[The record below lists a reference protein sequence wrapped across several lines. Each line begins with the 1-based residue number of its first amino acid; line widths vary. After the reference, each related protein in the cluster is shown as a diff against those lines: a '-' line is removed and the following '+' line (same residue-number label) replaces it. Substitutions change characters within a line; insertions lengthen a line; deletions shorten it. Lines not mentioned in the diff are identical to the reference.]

1 MEMFRR
7 IKNTV
12 LILFAGGCIGLILL
26 VLVNT
31 IPTDSM
37 IKNARASVD
46 IFKIEGTHPQVIHG
60 YQATTLDNYTDAW
73 MFRNAFYNGDES
85 SWQKAL
91 NVYYYGYLDGETND
105 VCESM
110 IAWLAGK
117 EGYER
122 LSYARYWHGYLTILK
137 PLLFFWDYG
146 DIRGLFKFIELA
158 LLIYVCVLLNKRQ
171 LTHFIPAFTAAM
183 ICIEFQVIGMSLQYS
198 WVFMIAMLFSIAI
211 LRQYPYGMEKFFGGA
226 CFLIIGMMTS
236 YFDFLTY
243 PLFTLGMPLLFLI
256 ICEKGE
262 NKNSPPIVFT
272 VFKNS
277 VYWAVGYIG
286 MWVQKWIYCTV
297 FTGENLIADGVQ
309 AVVNRSSREV
319 NGEQIR
325 YWQTLRVNMAPL
337 CKYPYV
343 IAVLAAAIII
353 FFLCKKND
361 KGTFSKD
368 AFIAYLYVAILP
380 FGWYAIS
387 INHSYIHS
395 FMTYKSLGITVFA
408 GLCILT
414 ELGKVSWKKFWGKKL
429 I

>member
-1 MEMFRR
+1 MDVFSR
-7 IKNTV
+7 IRNIV
-12 LILFAGGCIGLILL
+12 LILFAGGCMGLVLL
-26 VLVNT
+26 VLVNM
-31 IPTDSM
+31 IPTDPM

-73 MFRNAFYNGDES
+73 MLRNAFYNGDES

-91 NVYYYGYLDGETND
+91 NVYYYGYLNGETND

-110 IAWLAGK
+110 IAWLVGK

-122 LSYARYWHGYLTILK
+122 LAYARYWHGYLIILK

-146 DIRGLFKFIELA
+146 DIRGFLKSIELA

-171 LTHFIPAFTAAM
+171 LTHFIPAFAAAM
-183 ICIEFQVIGMSLQYS
+183 ICIEFQVIGMSLQYAG
-198 WVFMIAMLFSIAI
+198 VFMIAILFSIFI
-211 LRQYPYGMEKFFGGA
+211 LRQYPYSMEKFRGQNI
-226 CFLIIGMMTS
+226 FLIIGMMTS

-243 PLFTLGMPLLFLI
+243 PLFTLGIPLLFLT

-262 NKNSPPIVFT
+262 NKNSAPLLFT
-272 VFKNS
+272 AFKNS

-286 MWVQKWIYCTV
+286 MWVQKWLYCTI
-297 FTGENLIADGVQ
+297 FTGENLIADGLQ
-309 AVVNRSSREV
+309 AIVNRSSREV

-325 YWQTLRVNMAPL
+325 YWQTLRANMIPL

-343 IAVLAAAIII
+343 LAVLAAAIII
-353 FFLCKKND
+353 FSLCKKSD
-361 KGTFSKD
+361 KVTFSKG
-368 AFIAYLYVAILP
+368 ALITYLYIAILP
-380 FGWYAIS
+380 FCWYAIS

-414 ELGKVSWKKFWGKKL
+414 ELRKVLGKKL